1 MGRPVVH
8 WELWSQN
15 PESVSEFYK
24 KVFDWEIQH
33 IPELDYRLV
42 NTGGTGGIGGGI
54 MKPQDGPIP
63 APTAFYID
71 VDDLAAYGKKIV
83 AAGGTMIVENQE
95 VPGMGSISLF
105 LDPEGRMLG
114 LWKALG

>member
-1 MGRPVVH
+1 MGRPVVQ

-63 APTAFYID
+63 APTSLYID

-114 LWKALG
+114 LWKAA